1 MNDELTYGGFEKIT
15 EKNAGVSDIIV
26 ATIVSGLNSLVD
38 TDKVIVID
46 GQNYNV
52 VSAKSINGSVNLRVS
67 KAYDETMLSDIDKK
81 FIEKN
86 IKDLKNTFYARVK
99 DALASYKQGN
109 SQYVYSAYCGGIPTG
124 SNKDI
129 IEGRMN
135 KWLEQYGVKLTT
147 TSDTNDEYGR
157 ICFSKL

>member
-1 MNDELTYGGFEKIT
+1 MSDELTYGGFEKIA

-26 ATIVSGLNSLVD
+26 DTIVSGLNSLVD

-52 VSAKSINGSVNLRVS
+52 VSAKSINGSINLRVS

-86 IKDLKNTFYARVK
+86 IK
-99 DALASYKQGN
+99 
-109 SQYVYSAYCGGIPTG
+109 
-124 SNKDI
+124 
-129 IEGRMN
+129 
-135 KWLEQYGVKLTT
+135 
-147 TSDTNDEYGR
+147 EYFLR
-157 ICFSKL
+157 